1 MPRKISEDQTRK
13 QLIDPQ
19 LEKAGWT
26 LRDHSRVKIE
36 IPVDGYDA
44 EPWNGVTDYCLYR
57 ENGEVLAVVE
67 AKKTAVD
74 VRLAEAQLT
83 HYVTEIEKHQSFR
96 PFGFLANGLE
106 IHFVD
111 VGHAPKREVF
121 GFFTREDLE
130 NLLYIRQNAVPL
142 GSVSINNAIVDR
154 SYQHEAIRRVGEAF
168 ASGKRKALIV
178 MATGTGKTRTT
189 MGLIDVFMR
198 ANQARRILFVADRDA
213 LVDQAKEDGF
223 EKFLPQEPCTRLRTY
238 DLDTTKRLYAVT
250 LQTLSNIFE
259 QFSPAFFD
267 LIIFDE
273 VHRSIFNKF
282 NEVLEYFDS
291 RQIGLTATPANYINR
306 DTFLAF
312 DCTDGKPTYLYTYEQ
327 AIEDK
332 FLVDYELYAARTKF
346 QRQGIRGVDLTE
358 EERNALLEKGLDPDD
373 INYEG
378 TELEKT
384 VSNRDTLRK
393 QWEEIWDVS
402 RKDSSGQLPGKTIVF
417 AMTQEHALRLQDVF
431 YEMYPQFPDL
441 AKVITHKSEYRGT
454 LVEAFKKKDM
464 PRIAIS
470 VDMLDTGI
478 DVPEVVNLVFMK
490 PVQSPIKLQQ
500 MIGRGTRSQAA
511 CRNLA
516 LLPNFEKKDFL
527 IIDFWENN
535 FSRDAKEVVDQ
546 SAPVLVTIF
555 NTRLK
560 LLETYL
566 QDQKDPDCQQVI
578 ADLRGQIQQI
588 PTDSF
593 TIRKRMP
600 EIEEAW
606 TDAFWNYL
614 VPSKIEFLK
623 LKVAPHLR
631 LVPGVDVAAAT
642 FISKV
647 ERLKLLQRTGGDTS
661 QAIQSIAEDAAILPD
676 FVVSDPKLKPHVQKC
691 LPEEL
696 TKASLSELTALRD
709 ALAPQMK
716 YKRKPDKFIELDLL
730 DSIAISG
737 YILLTKSGEKMYV
750 AEYRRLV
757 EERILELVANHP
769 TIKAII
775 GAEREGIRAEW
786 RSAPTID
793 DWQLLE
799 LERTLT
805 RELGESDLEVT
816 PEHLKKVFSPDTDS
830 FLDLVRHVLDLSY
843 LPDYKDVV
851 ARQFESYITQHNYNA
866 DQIRFL
872 RAVQSVFLQKR
883 RLEPADL
890 YEPPLDM
897 FGADAVD
904 RWFTEKEVE
913 EVVEFANRMAV

>member
-1 MPRKISEDQTRK
+1 MSRKISEDQTRK

-19 LEKAGWT
+19 LENAGWT
-26 LRDHSRVKIE
+26 LRDHSKVKIE

-83 HYVTEIEKHQSFR
+83 HYVTEIEKRQSFR
-96 PFGFLANGLE
+96 PFGFLANGRE
-106 IHFVD
+106 IYFVD
-111 VGHAPKREVF
+111 VGHAPRREVL

-130 NLLYIRQNAVPL
+130 NLLYIRQNAQPL
-142 GSVSINNAIVDR
+142 ASVAINNAIVDR

-168 ASGKRKALIV
+168 EKGKRKALIV

-198 ANQARRILFVADRDA
+198 SNQARRILFVADRDA

-223 EKFLPQEPCTRLRTY
+223 EKFLPHEPCTRLRTY
-238 DLDTTKRLYAVT
+238 DIDTTKRLYAVT

-282 NEVLEYFDS
+282 NEVLEYFDG

-312 DCTDGKPTYLYTYEQ
+312 NCTDGKPTYLYTYEQ
-327 AIEDK
+327 AIADGY
-332 FLVDYELYAARTKF
+332 LVDFELYAARTKF
-346 QRQGIRGVDLTE
+346 QRQGIHGVDLTE
-358 EERNALLEKGLDPDD
+358 EERNALIEKGLDPDD

-393 QWEEIWDVS
+393 QWEEIWDVC

-431 YEMYPQFPDL
+431 NEMYPQFPDL

-546 SAPVLVTIF
+546 STPVLVTIF

-566 QDQKDPDCQQVI
+566 NDQKNPDCQQVI
-578 ADLRGQIQQI
+578 ADLRAQIQQI

-593 TIRKRMP
+593 TIRKHLP
-600 EIEEAW
+600 DIEEAW

-647 ERLKLLQRTGGDTS
+647 ERLKLLKRTGGDTS

-691 LPEEL
+691 IPEEL
-696 TKASLSELTALRD
+696 TDASPSELTALRD

-716 YKRKPDKFIELDLL
+716 YKRKPDRFIELDLL

-757 EERILELVANHP
+757 EERILALVANHP
-769 TIKAII
+769 TIKAIQN
-775 GAEREGIRAEW
+775 GEK
-786 RSAPTID
+786 ID

-805 RELGESDLEVT
+805 KELGESDLEVT
-816 PEHLKKVFSPDTDS
+816 PENLKKVFSPDTDS
-830 FLDLVRHVLDLSY
+830 FLDLVRHVLDIAY

-851 ARQFESYITQHNYNA
+851 TRQFESFITQHRYNA

-883 RLEPADL
+883 RLETADL

-913 EVVEFANRMAV
+913 EVVEFVNRMAVEDS

>member
-1 MPRKISEDQTRK
+1 MPRRISEEITRK
-13 QLIDPQ
+13 EMIDPQ
-19 LEKAGWT
+19 LEKAGWY

-44 EPWNGVTDYCLYR
+44 EPWNGVSDYCLYR

-67 AKKTAVD
+67 AKRTTHDA
-74 VRLAEAQLT
+74 RLAEAQLT

-96 PFGFLANGLE
+96 PFGFLANGFE
-106 IHFVD
+106 IYFVD
-111 VGHAPKREVF
+111 VGVSPKREVF

-130 NLLYIRQNAVPL
+130 NLLYIRQNGCPL
-142 GSVSINNAIVDR
+142 STTEINNHIVDR
-154 SYQHEAIRRVGEAF
+154 SYQHEAIRRLGEAF
-168 ASGKRKALIV
+168 TQGKRKALIV

-198 ANQARRILFVADRDA
+198 SNQARKILFVADRDP
-213 LVDQAKEDGF
+213 LVKQAIDDGF
-223 EKFLPQEPCTRLRTY
+223 RKYLPEEPCTRLHSWKVETSN
-238 DLDTTKRLYAVT
+238 RLYAIT

-267 LIIFDE
+267 LIVFDE

-282 NEVLEYFDS
+282 NEVLEYFDG
-291 RQIGLTATPANYINR
+291 RQIGLTATPANCINR

-312 DCTDGKPTYLYTYEQ
+312 GCMDGKPTYLYTYEQ

-332 FLVDYELYAARTKF
+332 YLVDYELYSARTKF
-346 QRQGIRGVDLTE
+346 QRQGIHGVDLTE

-378 TELEKT
+378 TELERE

-393 QWEEIWDVS
+393 QWEEIWDTCQ
-402 RKDSSGQLPGKTIVF
+402 KDSSGQLPGKTIIF
-417 AMTQEHALRLQDVF
+417 AMTQEHALRLQDAF
-431 YEMYPQFPDL
+431 DEMYPQFPEL
-441 AKVITHKSEYRGT
+441 TRVITHKSEYRGT
-454 LVEAFKKKDM
+454 LVEKFKKKDM

-500 MIGRGTRSQAA
+500 MIGRGTRCQAA
-511 CRNLA
+511 CRDLS

-527 IIDFWENN
+527 VIDFWENN
-535 FSRDAKEVVDQ
+535 FSRDAKEVVEQ
-546 SAPVLVTIF
+546 TTPVLVTIF
-555 NTRLK
+555 NTRLR

-566 QDQKDPDCQQVI
+566 KDQKDPDCVQVI
-578 ADLRGQIQQI
+578 ADLRNQIQQI
-588 PTDSF
+588 PTESF
-593 TIRKRMP
+593 TLRKHMP

-606 TDAFWNYL
+606 GDGFWNYL

-647 ERLKLLQRTGGDTS
+647 ERLKLLKRTGKDTT

-676 FVVSDPKLKPHVQKC
+676 FVVNDAKYKPHVQMC
-691 LPEEL
+691 IPEEL
-696 TKASLSELTALRD
+696 TNASLSDLTNLRD

-716 YKRKPDKFIELDLL
+716 YKRRLDTFLELDLV
-730 DSIAISG
+730 DSIAIHG
-737 YILLTKSGEKMYV
+737 YILLTKSGEKRYV

-769 TIKAII
+769 TIQAIQQ
-775 GAEREGIRAEW
+775 GQK
-786 RSAPTID
+786 ID

-805 RELGESDLEVT
+805 KELGEGDLEVT
-816 PEHLKKVFSPDTDS
+816 PDNLKKVFAHTADS
-830 FLDLVRHVLDLSY
+830 FLGLVRQVLDMTY
-843 LPDYKDVV
+843 LPDYKDLV
-851 ARQFESYITQHNYNA
+851 ARQFESYITQHSYNA

-883 RLEPADL
+883 HLETADL

-897 FGADAVD
+897 FGADAVE
-904 RWFTEKEVE
+904 RWFTEKEVV
-913 EVVEFANRMAV
+913 EVFEFIGKLEV

>member
-1 MPRKISEDQTRK
+1 MPRKFSEERTRK
-13 QLIDPQ
+13 EMIDPQ
-19 LEKAGWT
+19 LEQAGWY
-26 LRDHSRVKIE
+26 LRDHSKVKIE
-36 IPVDGYDA
+36 IPVDGYDK
-44 EPWNGVTDYCLYR
+44 EPWNGVSDYCLYR

-111 VGHAPKREVF
+111 VGIAHKREVF
-121 GFFTREDLE
+121 GIFTREDLE
-130 NLLYIRQNAVPL
+130 NLLYIRQNAKPL
-142 GSVSINNAIVDR
+142 SSVEINNSIVDR

-168 ASGKRKALIV
+168 ANGKRNALIV

-198 ANQARRILFVADRDA
+198 SNQARRILFVADRDA
-213 LVDQAKEDGF
+213 LVEQAKDDGF
-223 EKFLPQEPCTRLRTY
+223 EKFIPNEPCTRLHSWDDPNARTQ
-238 DLDTTKRLYAVT
+238 RLYAVT

-267 LIIFDE
+267 LIVFDE
-273 VHRSIFNKF
+273 VHRSIYNKF
-282 NEVLEYFDS
+282 NEVLEYFDA
-291 RQIGLTATPANYINR
+291 RQVGLTATPANYINR

-332 FLVDYELYAARTKF
+332 YLVDYELYAARTKF
-346 QRQGIRGVDLTE
+346 QRQGIHGVDLTE
-358 EERNALLEKGLDPDD
+358 EERNALIEKGLDPDD

-378 TELEKT
+378 TELERE

-393 QWEEIWDVS
+393 QWEEIWEVCK
-402 RKDSSGQLPGKTIVF
+402 KDSSGQLPGKTIIF
-417 AMTQEHALRLQDVF
+417 AMTQPHALRLQAAFD
-431 YEMYPQFPDL
+431 EMYPQFPNL
-441 AKVITHKSEYRGT
+441 TKVITHKSEYRGT
-454 LVEAFKKKDM
+454 LVDAFKKKDE

-500 MIGRGTRSQAA
+500 MIGRGTRVQAA

-546 SAPVLVTIF
+546 STPVLVTIF

-566 QDQKDPDCQQVI
+566 KDQKDSDCKQVV
-578 ADLRGQIQQI
+578 ADLREQIQQI

-593 TIRKRMP
+593 TIRKHMP

-606 TDAFWNYL
+606 TDAFWDYL
-614 VPSKIEFLK
+614 IPSKIEFLK

-647 ERLKLLQRTGGDTS
+647 ERLKLLKRSGKEVSGT
-661 QAIQSIAEDAAILPD
+661 IQSIVEDAQ
-676 FVVSDPKLKPHVQKC
+676 S
-691 LPEEL
+691 
-696 TKASLSELTALRD
+696 LRD
-709 ALAPQMK
+709 TILSDGEIKAKNMCVPEKLVEFSNNELNLLRDVLSPCMK
-716 YKRKPDKFIELDLL
+716 NKMRYDSFLELDLL

-757 EERILELVANHP
+757 EARILELVINHP
-769 TIKAII
+769 TIKAIQN
-775 GAEREGIRAEW
+775 GQK
-786 RSAPTID
+786 ID

-805 RELGESDLEVT
+805 KELGEGDLEVT
-816 PEHLKKVFSPDTDS
+816 PENLKKVFAHTADS
-830 FLDLVRHVLDLSY
+830 FLGLVRQVLDMQY
-843 LPDYKDVV
+843 LPDYKDLV
-851 ARQFESYITQHNYNA
+851 ARQFESYVTQHNYNA

-883 RLEPADL
+883 HLETADL

-897 FGADAVD
+897 FGADAVE
-904 RWFTEKEVE
+904 RWFTENEVKD
-913 EVVEFANRMAV
+913 VVEFANRMTIR

>member
-1 MPRKISEDQTRK
+1 MPRRISEELTRK
-13 QLIDPQ
+13 EMIDPQ
-19 LEKAGWT
+19 LEKAGWY

-44 EPWNGVTDYCLYR
+44 EPWNGVSDYTLYR

-67 AKKTAVD
+67 AKRTSVD

-96 PFGFLANGLE
+96 PFGFLANGYA
-106 IHFVD
+106 IYFVD
-111 VGHAPKREVF
+111 VGISSKREVF

-130 NLLYIRQNAVPL
+130 NLLYIRQNGKPL
-142 GSVSINNAIVDR
+142 SSIEINNKIVDR
-154 SYQHEAIRRVGEAF
+154 AYQHEAIRRVGESF
-168 ASGKRKALIV
+168 AQGKRNSLIV

-198 ANQARRILFVADRDA
+198 SNQARKILFVADRDE
-213 LVDQAKEDGF
+213 LVRQAKTDGF
-223 EKFLPQEPCTRLRTY
+223 EAYLPHEPCTRIRSW
-238 DLDTTKRLYAVT
+238 DIDTTQRLYAVT

-267 LIIFDE
+267 LIVFDE

-282 NEVLEYFDS
+282 NEVLEYFDG

-327 AIEDK
+327 AIDDK
-332 FLVDYELYAARTKF
+332 YLVDYNLYSARTKF
-346 QRQGIRGVDLTE
+346 QRQGIHGVDLTE
-358 EERNALLEKGLDPDD
+358 EERNALIEKGLDPDD

-378 TELEKT
+378 TELERE

-393 QWEEIWDVS
+393 QWEEIMEVCK
-402 RKDSSGQLPGKTIVF
+402 KDSSGQLPGKTILF
-417 AMTQEHALRLQDVF
+417 AMTQPHALRLQAAFD
-431 YEMYPQFPDL
+431 EMYPQFPNL

-454 LVEAFKKKDM
+454 LVDAFKKKDF

-478 DVPEVVNLVFMK
+478 DVPEAVNLVFMK

-500 MIGRGTRSQAA
+500 MIGRGTRVQAA
-511 CRNLA
+511 CRHLEW
-516 LLPNFEKKDFL
+516 LPNFEKKDFL

-535 FSRDAKEVVDQ
+535 FSRDAREVVDQ
-546 SAPVLVTIF
+546 STPVLVTIF
-555 NTRLK
+555 NTRLH

-566 QDQKDPDCQQVI
+566 KDQKDPDCEGVI
-578 ADLRGQIQQI
+578 ADLRNQIQQI
-588 PTDSF
+588 PTDLF
-593 TIRKRMP
+593 TIRKHMP

-606 TDAFWNYL
+606 QDGFWNYL

-631 LVPGVDVAAAT
+631 LVPGVDVPAAT

-647 ERLKLLQRTGGDTS
+647 ERVKLLKRTGKDIT
-661 QAIQSIAEDAAILPD
+661 QAIQSIAEDAAVLPD
-676 FVVSDPKLKPHVQKC
+676 FVVNDPKCKPHVHKC
-691 LPEEL
+691 IPEEL
-696 TKASLSELTALRD
+696 TNASLNDLSNLRD

-716 YKRKPDKFIELDLL
+716 YKRRLDTFLELDLV
-730 DSIAISG
+730 DSITISG

-757 EERILELVANHP
+757 EQRILELVANHP
-769 TIKAII
+769 TIKALQN
-775 GAEREGIRAEW
+775 GEK
-786 RSAPTID
+786 ID

-805 RELGESDLEVT
+805 RELGEGDLEVT
-816 PEHLKKVFSPDTDS
+816 PENLKKVFVHTADS
-830 FLDLVRHVLDLSY
+830 FLGLVRQVLDMQY
-843 LPDYKDVV
+843 LPDYKDLV
-851 ARQFESYITQHNYNA
+851 ARQFETYVTQHNYNA

-883 RLEPADL
+883 HLETADL

-897 FGADAVD
+897 FGADAVE

-913 EVVEFANRMAV
+913 EVVKFANQLTI

>member
-19 LEKAGWT
+19 LEKAGWY
-26 LRDHSRVKIE
+26 LRDHSKVKIE

-96 PFGFLANGLE
+96 PFGFLANGRE
-106 IHFVD
+106 IYFVD
-111 VGHAPKREVF
+111 VGYAPKREVF

-142 GSVSINNAIVDR
+142 GSVGINNAIVDR

-168 ASGKRKALIV
+168 ANGKRKALIV

-223 EKFLPQEPCTRLRTY
+223 EKFLPHEPCTRLRTY
-238 DLDTTKRLYAVT
+238 DLDTTKCLYAVT

-282 NEVLEYFDS
+282 NEVLEYFDG

-327 AIEDK
+327 AIADGY
-332 FLVDYELYAARTKF
+332 LVDFELYAARTKF

-358 EERNALLEKGLDPDD
+358 EERNAL
-373 INYEG
+373 I
-378 TELEKT
+378 
-384 VSNRDTLRK
+384 
-393 QWEEIWDVS
+393 
-402 RKDSSGQLPGKTIVF
+402 
-417 AMTQEHALRLQDVF
+417 
-431 YEMYPQFPDL
+431 
-441 AKVITHKSEYRGT
+441 
-454 LVEAFKKKDM
+454 
-464 PRIAIS
+464 
-470 VDMLDTGI
+470 
-478 DVPEVVNLVFMK
+478 
-490 PVQSPIKLQQ
+490 
-500 MIGRGTRSQAA
+500 
-511 CRNLA
+511 
-516 LLPNFEKKDFL
+516 
-527 IIDFWENN
+527 
-535 FSRDAKEVVDQ
+535 
-546 SAPVLVTIF
+546 
-555 NTRLK
+555 
-560 LLETYL
+560 
-566 QDQKDPDCQQVI
+566 
-578 ADLRGQIQQI
+578 
-588 PTDSF
+588 
-593 TIRKRMP
+593 
-600 EIEEAW
+600 
-606 TDAFWNYL
+606 
-614 VPSKIEFLK
+614 
-623 LKVAPHLR
+623 
-631 LVPGVDVAAAT
+631 
-642 FISKV
+642 
-647 ERLKLLQRTGGDTS
+647 
-661 QAIQSIAEDAAILPD
+661 
-676 FVVSDPKLKPHVQKC
+676 
-691 LPEEL
+691 
-696 TKASLSELTALRD
+696 
-709 ALAPQMK
+709 
-716 YKRKPDKFIELDLL
+716 
-730 DSIAISG
+730 
-737 YILLTKSGEKMYV
+737 
-750 AEYRRLV
+750 
-757 EERILELVANHP
+757 
-769 TIKAII
+769 
-775 GAEREGIRAEW
+775 
-786 RSAPTID
+786 
-793 DWQLLE
+793 
-799 LERTLT
+799 
-805 RELGESDLEVT
+805 
-816 PEHLKKVFSPDTDS
+816 
-830 FLDLVRHVLDLSY
+830 
-843 LPDYKDVV
+843 PDYKDLV

-913 EVVEFANRMAV
+913 EIVQFTERLAV